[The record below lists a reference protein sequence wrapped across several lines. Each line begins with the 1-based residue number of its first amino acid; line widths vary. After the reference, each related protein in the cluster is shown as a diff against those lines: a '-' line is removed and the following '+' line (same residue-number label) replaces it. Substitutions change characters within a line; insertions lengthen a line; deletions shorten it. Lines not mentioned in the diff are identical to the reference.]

1 MSGHSTAGASL
12 PAAVPAPR
20 GAGVCLVTMLVISVA
35 ATFWSALSSLMAP
48 VLAWVALAMLWTR
61 VGRQQRWQTVAFVAA
76 GAAMVLWALGQ
87 GVPLEPE
94 RILGQ
99 NQPILSML
107 AGITLLR
114 LLNTPLS
121 DDEPELPRGFG
132 TYLQSLF
139 GVHLFGAVINI
150 SAVILM
156 ADRLSREAPLRLNQA
171 ELLSR
176 SFTAVAFYSPF
187 IGGVALALAYTPGSN
202 PLLLLAFGGP
212 VAMAAL
218 ILLVWYGRS
227 GRVDDIENFRGYP
240 VHFESLWLP
249 LVLGTAVLTAYATTT
264 GYTVLT
270 LITVLAPLV
279 GGGALLL
286 RGGVRGTR
294 EALGEYVSVRL
305 PQMGGELALFLG
317 AGVLGAGLVS
327 VFAST
332 GGWVPFDRIDA
343 WNGSLVL
350 VGCILTS
357 LACIHPIVL
366 LSVLVPLLPTIEHDP
381 SFVAVMF
388 AMAWGLGCA
397 VNPMSGINLVL
408 SSRYGAS
415 NWTLGRANLPFT
427 LTLLPVAAALLY
439 VDEGLFGLPG

>member
-1 MSGHSTAGASL
+1 MSGQSTAGVSL
-12 PAAVPAPR
+12 PAAVPAPPA
-20 GAGVCLVTMLVISVA
+20 AGISLVTMLVVSLA
-35 ATFWSALSSLMAP
+35 ATFWPVVSPLAAP
-48 VLAWVALAMLWTR
+48 LLAWAAMAMLWSR
-61 VGRQQRWQTVAFVAA
+61 VGRQQRWQTIAFMVAGGV
-76 GAAMVLWALGQ
+76 MLLWALGR
-87 GVPLEPE
+87 GVPLDFH

-114 LLNTPLS
+114 LLNTPVG

-156 ADRLSREAPLRLNQA
+156 ADRLSREGPLRLNQA

-212 VAMAAL
+212 VALAAL
-218 ILLVWYGRS
+218 GLLVWYGRS
-227 GRVDDIENFRGYP
+227 GRVADIENFRGYP
-240 VHFESLWLP
+240 VHYESLWLP
-249 LVLGTAVLTAYATTT
+249 LVLGTAVLTAYTTTT

-270 LITVLAPLV
+270 LITILAPLV

-286 RGGVRGTR
+286 RGGLRGTR
-294 EALGEYVSVRL
+294 EALGEYVSLRL

-317 AGVLGAGLVS
+317 AGVLGAGLVA

-332 GGWVPFDRIDA
+332 GGWVPFARIDA

-350 VGCILTS
+350 VGCVLTS

-366 LSVLVPLLPTIEHDP
+366 LSVLVPMLPAIEHDP

-415 NWTLGRANLPFT
+415 NWALGRANLPFS

-439 VDEGLFGLPG
+439 VYEWLFGMAG